1 MFLETEAS
9 PENLK
14 RNEKDPKKKPNTS
27 KTQIKTS
34 KIDPNNKQF
43 LDHFLNSFG
52 PQTGSQNCSKT
63 EANYCPFFCCYNLY
77 FHKHTIFTQL
87 KCRFETQF
95 GPTILHT
102 IQINIQDTPR

>member
-43 LDHFLNSFG
+43 LDNFLNSFG
-52 PQTGSQNCSKT
+52 PQTDSQNCSKT
-63 EANYCPFFCCYNLY
+63 ETNYYPFFFWLLNFRFSQTQN
-77 FHKHTIFTQL
+77 FHTNKVPF
-87 KCRFETQF
+87 
-95 GPTILHT
+95 
-102 IQINIQDTPR
+102 